1 MEHLISFQYYL
12 FQETIPIFKIRLV
25 KFFTILSFV
34 TGCISLLP
42 VLGLISP
49 LYKICPYDDHFMN
62 NNLCYLGGMINI
74 ILLHACIMLIHLIC
88 ITILPNSH
96 STQTILIGN
105 FIIPYYLIY
114 LVIIILLLILSIIV
128 PHYLSLLIFH
138 ANHIGFHIISIF
150 LEFGTISILAFF
162 IIFIFKYYKGQIICN
177 SNNIVKD
184 IFEEEIFR
192 DDTVVNDVIDDVNIE
207 NISIIFKD
215 EIIDNTNNVS
225 VDNTTDDIAMN
236 I

>member
-25 KFFTILSFV
+25 KFFTILSFL

-74 ILLHACIMLIHLIC
+74 ILLYTGIILIHLIC
-88 ITILPNSH
+88 LTILPNSH
-96 STQTILIGN
+96 STQTVLIGD
-105 FIIPYYLIY
+105 FIIPYYSIY
-114 LVIIILLLILSIIV
+114 LVIIILLPILLIIV
-128 PHYLSLLIFH
+128 PLLIFKV
-138 ANHIGFHIISIF
+138 NHIGFYIISIF
-150 LEFGTISILAFF
+150 IEFDMIYMLVMF
-162 IIFIFKYYKGQIICN
+162 IIFIFKCSKDLTICN
-177 SNNIVKD
+177 SNNIVEDVEED
-184 IFEEEIFR
+184 IFK
-192 DDTVVNDVIDDVNIE
+192 DDIALNDMTDDVNIE

-215 EIIDNTNNVS
+215 ETVDNIDPTNDNIDSINNVM
-225 VDNTTDDIAMN
+225 MN

>member
-74 ILLHACIMLIHLIC
+74 ILLYTGIILIHLIC
-88 ITILPNSH
+88 LTILPNSH
-96 STQTILIGN
+96 STQTVLIGD
-105 FIIPYYLIY
+105 FIIPYYSIY
-114 LVIIILLLILSIIV
+114 LVIIILLPILLIIV
-128 PHYLSLLIFH
+128 PLLIFKV
-138 ANHIGFHIISIF
+138 NHIGFYIISIF
-150 LEFGTISILAFF
+150 IEFDMIYMLVMF
-162 IIFIFKYYKGQIICN
+162 IIFIFKCSKDLTICN
-177 SNNIVKD
+177 SNNIVEDVEED
-184 IFEEEIFR
+184 IFK
-192 DDTVVNDVIDDVNIE
+192 DDIALNDMTDDVNIE

-215 EIIDNTNNVS
+215 ETVDNIDPTNDNIDSINNVM
-225 VDNTTDDIAMN
+225 MN